1 MLCRLRARLSTSAR
15 GDVHAAREAMPLR
28 AMPHAPA
35 LVQINNAHLIHD
47 HSTGRSSTR
56 LHAPPGGGNSMG
68 TSFAWDDAPAQVS
81 TVHACRPC
89 PAVCSGDGA
98 CQLACCCSSC
108 RAACTP
114 ARRLAERLSA
124 ILAHTCTCPHALIRC
139 RALTPAQPTKQVDK
153 VDPNAMS
160 APAEPV
166 RAPRVRKGDFVD
178 NRIGAGVAPQATNEN
193 TAVNAAPVAAKGF
206 GDTGA
211 PAIKVHHA
219 PGGKSSGN
227 ILNWS

>member
-1 MLCRLRARLSTSAR
+1 M
-15 GDVHAAREAMPLR
+15 
-28 AMPHAPA
+28 
-35 LVQINNAHLIHD
+35 
-47 HSTGRSSTR
+47 
-56 LHAPPGGGNSMG
+56 
-68 TSFAWDDAPAQVS
+68 
-81 TVHACRPC
+81 
-89 PAVCSGDGA
+89 
-98 CQLACCCSSC
+98 
-108 RAACTP
+108 
-114 ARRLAERLSA
+114 
-124 ILAHTCTCPHALIRC
+124 RC

-178 NRIGAGVAPQATNEN
+178 NRIGAGVAPQTTNEN